1 MKMHNKYANFRP
13 KLQSSSGEKGNEGRE
28 RMVERERGKDRKG
41 EEKRERKKK
50 VRKEGEGLNREL
62 FRVPA
67 GKR

>member
-1 MKMHNKYANFRP
+1 MR
-13 KLQSSSGEKGNEGRE
+13 GEREWWRE

-50 VRKEGEGLNREL
+50 ERREGEGLNREL